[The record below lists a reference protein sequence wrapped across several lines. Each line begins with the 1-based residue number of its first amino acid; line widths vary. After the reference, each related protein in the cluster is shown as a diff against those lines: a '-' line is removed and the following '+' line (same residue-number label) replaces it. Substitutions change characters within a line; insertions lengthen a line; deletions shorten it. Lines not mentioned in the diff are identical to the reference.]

1 MTLLATFKHISSK
14 NADYGAAEAYLTFE
28 HDEFTMKPTLDEN
41 GRLIPREDYRISSLN
56 CGDGDFAV
64 ACMRANLR
72 YEKNQKREDVKSHHY
87 IISFDPRDGTDNG
100 LTVDRAQEL
109 GEQFCKAHFPGHQAL
124 VCTHPDGHNHSGNI
138 HVHIVINSLRIYEV
152 PLLPYM
158 DRPADTR
165 EGCKHRC
172 TNAAMEYFKSEVME
186 MCHREGLYQID
197 LLNGS
202 KERITEREYWAA
214 KKGQLALDKENA
226 VREAAGQPTKPTK
239 FETDKAKLR
248 RTIRQ
253 ALSQAGSFD
262 EFSSLL
268 LREGVTVKES
278 RGRLSYLT
286 PDRTKPITARKLGDD
301 FDKAIAKAAASPHRE
316 DKTLLWFCR
325 PSGTHCFRERDVFLK
340 DTAPHNT
347 WRFYMEQT
355 SDRVLAYAIELTG
368 KERGKIK
375 GNLYEL
381 DYSKHYER
389 VKEKELPAD
398 TVKLIYE
405 HGERVQEAGRY
416 FDGTPDPQLGKFERF
431 EAVPNDPDALQ
442 SLLQEERRS
451 REQLSPGDFKAHI
464 AALRDGLIET
474 EARRIVREMKR
485 HYEPNSPNKTHFM
498 AELSPAFMRLAAT
511 KDTDRLFSML
521 PYKTLSFSKIE
532 GRHGTYALIDK
543 GENRDR
549 EIRKPRPSIR
559 AQLKADKAKTA
570 PKKAAAKTKNHDMEV

>member
-1 MTLLATFKHISSK
+1 MPEQSK
-14 NADYGAAEAYLTFE
+14 FENMDLFASLEAI
-28 HDEFTMKPTLDEN
+28 MKQNTGFYQSDLD
-41 GRLIPREDYRISSLN
+41 I
-56 CGDGDFAV
+56 
-64 ACMRANLR
+64 
-72 YEKNQKREDVKSHHY
+72 
-87 IISFDPRDGTDNG
+87 
-100 LTVDRAQEL
+100 
-109 GEQFCKAHFPGHQAL
+109 
-124 VCTHPDGHNHSGNI
+124 
-138 HVHIVINSLRIYEV
+138 
-152 PLLPYM
+152 
-158 DRPADTR
+158 
-165 EGCKHRC
+165 
-172 TNAAMEYFKSEVME
+172 
-186 MCHREGLYQID
+186 
-197 LLNGS
+197 
-202 KERITEREYWAA
+202 
-214 KKGQLALDKENA
+214 DKE
-226 VREAAGQPTKPTK
+226 
-239 FETDKAKLR
+239 
-248 RTIRQ
+248 I
-253 ALSQAGSFD
+253 
-262 EFSSLL
+262 
-268 LREGVTVKES
+268 
-278 RGRLSYLT
+278 
-286 PDRTKPITARKLGDD
+286 
-301 FDKAIAKAAASPHRE
+301 IAKAAASPHRE

-368 KERGKIK
+368 KE
-375 GNLYEL
+375 
-381 DYSKHYER
+381 
-389 VKEKELPAD
+389 LPAD
-398 TVKLIYE
+398 TVKLIYA